1 MQISSTQHQVYFQ
14 DTIGKPV
21 ATYTISKVKELPK
34 KAGKI
39 IGELKQEFQA
49 IITEDV
55 PYYYKVRYMD
65 EDGNIKEGY
74 VAKKN
79 LQIIEDEEK
88 TESEITE

>member
-1 MQISSTQHQVYFQ
+1 
-14 DTIGKPV
+14 
-21 ATYTISKVKELPK
+21 
-34 KAGKI
+34 
-39 IGELKQEFQA
+39 
-49 IITEDV
+49 
-55 PYYYKVRYMD
+55 MD